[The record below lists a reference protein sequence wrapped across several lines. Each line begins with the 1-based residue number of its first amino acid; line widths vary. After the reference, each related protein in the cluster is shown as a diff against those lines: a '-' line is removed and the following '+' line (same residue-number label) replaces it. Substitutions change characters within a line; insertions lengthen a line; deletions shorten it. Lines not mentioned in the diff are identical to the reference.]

1 VCITGRKKLINLID
15 KTLNKNIKLSFKELE
30 MSKINDL
37 KIKYKKE
44 AEERWGDTS
53 AYKESEEKTAKYSKG
68 DWDKIMKEG
77 ASIFKSLAIK
87 MQKSPKSR
95 EVQKLIDKWRNHI
108 SKYYYNYTDEIF
120 YQLGQMYISDKRF
133 KKNIDQY
140 GQGLAEF
147 MKEALK
153 EYCKK

>member
-1 VCITGRKKLINLID
+1 
-15 KTLNKNIKLSFKELE
+15 

-44 AEERWGDTS
+44 AEERLGDTP
-53 AYKESEEKTAKYSKG
+53 AYKESEEKTSKYSKD
-68 DWDKIMKEG
+68 DWDKIMKEA
-77 ASIFKSLAIK
+77 ASILKSLAIN

-95 EVQKLIDKWRNHI
+95 EVQELINKWRNHI
-108 SKYYYNYTDEIF
+108 SKYYYNCTDEIF
-120 YQLGQMYISDKRF
+120 YELGQMYISDKRF

-140 GQGLAEF
+140 GEGLAEF
-147 MKEALK
+147 MKEAIK

>member
-1 VCITGRKKLINLID
+1 
-15 KTLNKNIKLSFKELE
+15 

-77 ASIFKSLAIK
+77 ALIFKSLAINI
-87 MQKSPKSR
+87 QKPPKSR
-95 EVQKLIDKWRNHI
+95 EVQELIDKWKNHI
-108 SKYYYNYTDEIF
+108 SKYYYSCSDEIF
-120 YQLGQMYISDKRF
+120 YELGQMYISDKRF

-140 GQGLAEF
+140 GEGLAEF
-147 MKEALK
+147 MNEAIK
-153 EYCKK
+153 EYGKK